1 MAENG
6 EQQDTTQESVSSVE
20 DKVLSLAVPRKEW
33 AQGEKSLYRV
43 YRSPKEYDVIEA
55 MTAAEAIEKS
65 GFSSIVKVMR
75 ESPRLYNAIEEALLD
90 IVKDPMELKPD
101 LSEESDDS
109 KILYFEPAHD
119 ESEVHA
125 IAFED
130 MTIADLST
138 KPSQATH
145 EEPAQEV
152 SSKETVEL
160 PLQNEP
166 PTSGDNAMAEPQPE
180 EELNSSADEPQAVA
194 ANSEPEPEPESEM
207 AAEVEAPAKAEME
220 APAQPQAE
228 ATDSG
233 EGEESAAGA
242 DRPLTPEEVEALLAE
257 E

>member
-20 DKVLSLAVPRKEW
+20 DKVLSLAVPRKDW

-75 ESPRLYNAIEEALLD
+75 ESPRLYNAIEEALLE

-109 KILYFEPAHD
+109 KILYFTPAHD
-119 ESEVHA
+119 DSEVQA

-138 KPSQATH
+138 KPPQAAH
-145 EEPAQEV
+145 EAPAQAEQR
-152 SSKETVEL
+152 ETVEL
-160 PLQNEP
+160 PIQEDAP
-166 PTSGDNAMAEPQPE
+166 
-180 EELNSSADEPQAVA
+180 SADEETRLETVELPIENEIEPSPTEQAG
-194 ANSEPEPEPESEM
+194 
-207 AAEVEAPAKAEME
+207 VEAQAAPMEQEE
-220 APAQPQAE
+220 APQQMQAE
-228 ATDSG
+228 NLETADNPENAEDT
-233 EGEESAAGA
+233 